1 MRSKLTKKFRSV
13 ERQLRRITKQQRT
26 KTIYLYGS
34 LGVLLVTTVFWA
46 ILGAKLHSTNADQLV
61 DGYLFTDWQSFMNA
75 RFPGAHSMLLKW
87 PIFGL
92 VGIFGASSMSLVIA
106 TVAITLA
113 TVVGLAWL
121 LSRIEKRP
129 LVLGT
134 WCLVLSSVLLLV
146 PLQPYSGGLLPVQ
159 MAMLTTRNIEYL
171 IYIIAIAFVL
181 YSKRLISFS
190 MAIGTI
196 LLTLVITSDRLFAGL
211 GLGGAAL
218 MLLLG
223 FIRQNRLITKPAL
236 RLLGAVAAASAVS
249 VGLFA
254 VLRVFGVTLFT
265 SSEASPYKLVQSASS
280 GVLGLLYGVLG
291 IFTNFGANPSFDALT
306 IRDLFSKGFGRLL
319 SIYGLIYVFNISVA
333 SFVAWQS
340 VKLVRQIP
348 KTASKKTKKAYPL
361 APLVSLALLCSATV
375 ALGLFVVTNHYYAVD
390 ARYLTIW
397 LFAGLIAAATTTRAQ
412 TFRHERVFA
421 VGVLIALLIPLGMSA
436 AWASYRSQTTTYDT
450 IRTRD
455 QKIADIMQD
464 QGITKLVGDYWRVLP
479 IRSASKQQITIAPL
493 ASCTEFRDTLTSL
506 SWEKKLEHHRVALL
520 ISLEKGLTDFSACT
534 QAEMIAHFGEPSSSI
549 QIAGSASAPTELLLV
564 YDKGFRHSA
573 PVPSLSSYVS
583 PVCPTKTILQVAA
596 HPDDDLLFFSPD
608 LIHDI
613 QAGSCIRTVYVT
625 AGDSGADSHYWRE
638 RQAGIREAYNTMLG
652 HEYEWGG
659 RSVRLSSGQQIQID
673 TPSGNTQITL
683 IFMNLP
689 DGGQNGIGY
698 AATAGQSLQKLLNG
712 TISKT
717 ESIDSHSPYNTTQL
731 TDALAQLLRYYTP
744 AEVRTFAGIEPD
756 HSDHFAVAELTR
768 AALSGSDPSTPLR
781 TYMGYAVH
789 TMLPNIEGDDF
800 IAKETAFLRYAA
812 HDSATCRDAET
823 CFSHT
828 AYGTY
833 LARQYPLDY

>member
-1 MRSKLTKKFRSV
+1 M
-13 ERQLRRITKQQRT
+13 
-26 KTIYLYGS
+26 
-34 LGVLLVTTVFWA
+34 TTVFWA
-46 ILGAKLHSTNADQLV
+46 ILGAKLHSANADQLV
-61 DGYLFTDWQSFMNA
+61 DGYLFTDWQSFVNA

-87 PIFGL
+87 PIFAL
-92 VGIFGASSMSLVIA
+92 VGGFGASSMSLVIA

-113 TVVGLAWL
+113 TMTGLAWL

-134 WCLVLSSVLLLV
+134 WYLVLSSVLLLV

-181 YSKRLISFS
+181 YSKRLASFS
-190 MAIGTI
+190 MGIGII
-196 LLTLVITSDRLFAGL
+196 LLMLVIASDRLFAGL

-223 FIRQNRLITKPAL
+223 LIRQNQLITKPAL
-236 RLLGAVAAASAVS
+236 RLLGAIAMASAVS

-254 VLRVFGVTLFT
+254 VLRLLGVSLFT
-265 SSEASPYKLVQSASS
+265 SSETSPYQLVQSA
-280 GVLGLLYGVLG
+280 GNGLLGLLYGGLG
-291 IFTNFGANPSFDALT
+291 VITNFGANPGFDALT
-306 IRDLFSKGFGRLL
+306 IREFLSKSLGRLFSA
-319 SIYGLIYVFNISVA
+319 YGVLYVLNIGVA

-340 VKLVRQIP
+340 VKLIRQIP
-348 KTASKKTKKAYPL
+348 KTASKKSKKAYPL
-361 APLVSLALLCSATV
+361 APLVSLALLCSAIV

-397 LFAGLIAAATTTRAQ
+397 LFAGFIAAVTATRAQ
-412 TFRHERVFA
+412 TFRRERVFV
-421 VGVLIALLIPLGMSA
+421 VGVLIVLLIPLGMSA
-436 AWASYRSQTTTYDT
+436 AWTSYRSQITAYETTHV
-450 IRTRD
+450 RD
-455 QKIADIMQD
+455 KKIAGILQE
-464 QGITKLVGDYWRVLP
+464 QGIAKLVGDYWRVLP
-479 IRSASKQQITIAPL
+479 IRAVSKQSITVAPL

-506 SWEKKLEHHRVALL
+506 SWEKELEHRRVALL
-520 ISLEKGLTDFSACT
+520 VSLEKGLTDFPACT
-534 QAEMIAHFGEPSSSI
+534 QAEMVSHFGEPSSSV
-549 QIAGSASAPTELLLV
+549 QIAGSVSTPTELLLV

-573 PVPSLSSYVS
+573 PVPSLSSYAS

-613 QAGSCIRTVYVT
+613 QAGSCVQTIYVT

-638 RQAGIREAYNTMLG
+638 RQAGIRDAYNTMLG
-652 HEYEWGG
+652 HEYEWSG

-673 TPSGNTQITL
+673 TPVGDTQITL

-689 DGGQNGIGY
+689 DGGQHGSGY
-698 AATAGQSLQKLLNG
+698 AATASQSLQKLLNG
-712 TISKT
+712 TISKAD
-717 ESIDSHSPYNTTQL
+717 SIDSHSRYGAAQL
-731 TDALAQLLRYYTP
+731 TDALAQLFRYYIP

-756 HSDHFAVAELTR
+756 HSDHVAVAELTR
-768 AALSGSDPSTPLR
+768 AALSSSSPDTPLR
-781 TYMGYAVH
+781 TYIGYAVH

-833 LARQYPLDY
+833 LARQYPL